1 MLTKN
6 LDADPD
12 EANRTKTVKI
22 HALRILVSLAI
33 ACGLLD
39 AEQTRAAAGPGKS
52 AFIFD
57 GVGYL
62 HRWSMNHQH
71 EFTAEGQEDLEKWSD
86 MITINVYPDAHDGEA
101 LATKANAVLENYK
114 SHNGKVLRTSSVPR
128 TSKQP
133 AEHFI
138 AVVFGRPNF
147 IEVALARFKLVDGVG
162 CSIVYSHRI
171 YGEKIGD
178 QMSAWLKNNGAEKEK
193 ALMEW
198 NEIPSPASFDR
209 ELPRKNGLPSDAKA
223 SVNER
228 PYSEARSPGICCTCR
243 RFWL

>member
-1 MLTKN
+1 
-6 LDADPD
+6 
-12 EANRTKTVKI
+12 VKI
-22 HALRILVSLAI
+22 HAIRIAILLAI
-33 ACGLLD
+33 ACGLLE
-39 AEQTRAAAGPGKS
+39 AQQSPAAAGPAKS
-52 AFIFD
+52 AFVFD

-62 HRWSMNHQH
+62 HRWSLNHQH
-71 EFTAEGQEDLEKWSD
+71 EFTPEGQEDLEKWSD

-101 LATKANAVLENYK
+101 LAAKANAVLENYK
-114 SHNGKVLRTSSVPR
+114 SHKGMVLKTDSVPR
-128 TSKQP
+128 TPDRP
-133 AEHFI
+133 AEHFV

-198 NEIPSPASFDR
+198 KGIPSPPSFDR
-209 ELPRKNGLPSDAKA
+209 ELPRKGGLPSDAKA
-223 SVNER
+223 S
-228 PYSEARSPGICCTCR
+228 GQ
-243 RFWL
+243 

>member
-1 MLTKN
+1 M
-6 LDADPD
+6 
-12 EANRTKTVKI
+12 KI
-22 HALRILVSLAI
+22 HVLGVFVSLAI
-33 ACGLLD
+33 GLGLFS
-39 AEQTRAAAGPGKS
+39 AQQTRAAAGPAKS
-52 AFIFD
+52 AFVFD

-71 EFTAEGQEDLEKWSD
+71 EFTPEGQEDLEKWSD

-101 LATKANAVLENYK
+101 LAAKANAVLENYK
-114 SHNGKVLRTSSVPR
+114 SHKGMVLRTSSVPR
-128 TSKQP
+128 TPEQP

-147 IEVALARFKLVDGVG
+147 IEVAFARFKLVDGLG

-178 QMSAWLKNNGAEKEK
+178 QMSAWLKNSGAKMEK

-198 NEIPSPASFDR
+198 TDIPSPAS
-209 ELPRKNGLPSDAKA
+209 L
-223 SVNER
+223 NEVL
-228 PYSEARSPGICCTCR
+228 GQ
-243 RFWL
+243 

>member
-1 MLTKN
+1 MKN
-6 LDADPD
+6 
-12 EANRTKTVKI
+12 
-22 HALRILVSLAI
+22 HAIQILVSLAI
-33 ACGLLD
+33 ACGLLN
-39 AEQTRAAAGPGKS
+39 AEQTRAAAGPAKS
-52 AFIFD
+52 AFVFD

-71 EFTAEGQEDLEKWSD
+71 EFTPEGQEDLEKWSD
-86 MITINVYPDAHDGEA
+86 MITINIYPDAHDGEA

-114 SHNGKVLRTSSVPR
+114 SHRGRVLRTSSVPR
-128 TSKQP
+128 TSKQS

-147 IEVALARFKLVDGVG
+147 IEVALARFKLVDGLG

-178 QMSAWLKNNGAEKEK
+178 QMSAWLKTNGPEKEK

-198 NEIPSPASFDR
+198 KEIPSPASSNR
-209 ELPRKNGLPSDAKA
+209 ASGL
-223 SVNER
+223 
-228 PYSEARSPGICCTCR
+228 
-243 RFWL
+243 

>member
-1 MLTKN
+1 MNEAFYVDGDRRKN
-6 LDADPD
+6 LDADQD
-12 EANRTKTVKI
+12 KADRTKTVKN
-22 HALRILVSLAI
+22 HAIRILVSLAI
-33 ACGLLD
+33 ACGLLN
-39 AEQTRAAAGPGKS
+39 AEQTRAAAGPAKS
-52 AFIFD
+52 AFVFD

-71 EFTAEGQEDLEKWSD
+71 EFTPEGQEDLEKWSD
-86 MITINVYPDAHDGEA
+86 MITINIYPDAHDGEA

-114 SHNGKVLRTSSVPR
+114 SHRGRVLRTSSVPR
-128 TSKQP
+128 TSKQS

-147 IEVALARFKLVDGVG
+147 IEVALARFKLVDGLG

-178 QMSAWLKNNGAEKEK
+178 QMSAWLKTNGPEKEK

-198 NEIPSPASFDR
+198 KEIPSPA
-209 ELPRKNGLPSDAKA
+209 LLNKA
-223 SVNER
+223 S
-228 PYSEARSPGICCTCR
+228 G
-243 RFWL
+243 L